1 MFVKLV
7 RSRKKVLLKKKA
19 LSSGKGFFFFML
31 VLYVSS
37 FKKFMYWKLDFKDAG
52 SRWEENKLS

>member
-37 FKKFMYWKLDFKDAG
+37 FKKFMYCKLDLKDAG
-52 SRWEENKLS
+52 SR